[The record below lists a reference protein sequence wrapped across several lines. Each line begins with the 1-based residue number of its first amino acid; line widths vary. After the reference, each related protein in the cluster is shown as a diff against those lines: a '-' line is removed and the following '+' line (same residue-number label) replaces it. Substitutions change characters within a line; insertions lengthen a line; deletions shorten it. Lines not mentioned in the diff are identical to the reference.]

1 MCTDGDLAAHE
12 ARVWHDFEPAVEVR
26 LEPVD
31 SVRLTTVMDNVFDVF
46 MPDQGP
52 AHRAGLGAMA
62 SRPRRPI
69 RTMENGEVLEGLWA
83 EPGFF
88 MLVTVFK
95 AGQSNQLLFD
105 TGTSP
110 DGAVENM
117 RRLDIDPASI
127 EVLVCSH
134 GHFDHTAG
142 IDGLVRVLGRTN
154 LPVLIHPHFWRRRRV
169 TIAGREPLAIPTPSR
184 NPLPHPGFTIISA
197 HQ

>member
-69 RTMENGEVLEGLWA
+69 RTMENGEVLEGLLA
-83 EPGFF
+83 EHGFS

-95 AGQSNQLLFD
+95 PGQSHQLLFD
-105 TGTSP
+105 TRTHPPRPSDNILHP
-110 DGAVENM
+110 P
-117 RRLDIDPASI
+117 IHPAS
-127 EVLVCSH
+127 
-134 GHFDHTAG
+134 
-142 IDGLVRVLGRTN
+142 
-154 LPVLIHPHFWRRRRV
+154 PP
-169 TIAGREPLAIPTPSR
+169 IP
-184 NPLPHPGFTIISA
+184 
-197 HQ
+197 